1 MLQFIFANLL
11 MVSLGTILY
20 LFARSLP
27 RLQEEHAEKSA
38 SLLERLVTSDIP
50 HKFDRAVSLW
60 AGKAFRRMKILSM
73 RFDNYLTDKLKKIN
87 TAVEGGAS
95 GLTGQSKPKIDLGN
109 MIETKPGEY
118 SGPERR
124 RDRITEGE

>member
-1 MLQFIFANLL
+1 MLQFIFANVL

-27 RLQEEHAEKSA
+27 RLQEEQAEKSA
-38 SLLERLVTSDIP
+38 SLIERLVTSDIP

-73 RFDNYLTDKLKKIN
+73 RFDNYLTDRLKKIN
-87 TAVEGGAS
+87 TTVEGGAS
-95 GLTGQSKPKIDLGN
+95 GLTGQSKPKIDLGG
-109 MIETKPGEY
+109 MLDVRTEEY
-118 SGPERR
+118 TGPERR
-124 RDRITEGE
+124 KHPSDQV

>member
-1 MLQFIFANLL
+1 MLQFIFANVL

-27 RLQEEHAEKSA
+27 RLQEEQAEKSA
-38 SLLERLVTSDIP
+38 SLIERLVTSDIP

-73 RFDNYLTDKLKKIN
+73 RFDNYLTDRLKKIN
-87 TAVEGGAS
+87 TTVEGGAS
-95 GLTGQSKPKIDLGN
+95 GLTGQSKPKIDLGG
-109 MIETKPGEY
+109 MLDVRTEEY
-118 SGPERR
+118 TGPERR
-124 RDRITEGE
+124 KDRIGE